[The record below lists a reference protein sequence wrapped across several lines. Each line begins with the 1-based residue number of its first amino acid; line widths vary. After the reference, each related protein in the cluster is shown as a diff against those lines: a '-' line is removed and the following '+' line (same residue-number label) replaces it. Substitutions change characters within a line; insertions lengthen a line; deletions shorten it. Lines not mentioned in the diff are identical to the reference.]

1 VFRTRWRDFAGQ
13 RNLGPLPMP
22 MKRCLLLALVLLSC
36 HRSSAAFGQ
45 ASGIASANTAFDPAS
60 FAAEIHRLKAALQE
74 KTFPDDV
81 AAFRDSL
88 PSSWTV
94 VTPEHTYSISSQ
106 PLRNQLNGLPRERA
120 LAWID
125 RLAEEIEKYS
135 AVHPENSSNAR
146 AELDHILAQSEFA
159 AVRPPSAWDLL
170 RQRITAWLE
179 RLFGRLFSNM
189 GRHPIAGRILFWLI
203 VVGGVVCIALW
214 LFRFLVSR
222 DRLDA
227 LQPSA
232 SIITSRCWQEW
243 IRAAREAASRG
254 DFREAVHSAYWA
266 GIVRLEDAR
275 VVPMDRTKTPREY
288 LRIVAEP
295 APGELAS
302 RPAHREPLAALTSRL
317 ERVWYA
323 NRGAGPE
330 DFQESLRQ
338 LEALGCHL
346 E

>member
-1 VFRTRWRDFAGQ
+1 MFRTRWLDFAGH
-13 RNLGPLPMP
+13 RNFGTLPMP
-22 MKRCLLLALVLLSC
+22 MNRCLLLALVLLSC
-36 HRSSAAFGQ
+36 DCSPAAFGQ
-45 ASGIASANTAFDPAS
+45 ASGTASANAAFDPAS
-60 FAAEIHRLKAALQE
+60 FAAEIHRLKAAFQE
-74 KTFPDDV
+74 KTSPDEI

-88 PSSWTV
+88 PPSWTV
-94 VTPEHTYSISSQ
+94 VAPERTYSISSQ
-106 PLRNQLNGLPRERA
+106 PLRNQLNLLPREKA
-120 LAWID
+120 LAWMD
-125 RLAEEIEKYS
+125 RLAEEIENYS

-179 RLFGRLFSNM
+179 RLLEKFVRNM

-214 LFRFLVSR
+214 LVRFLASR

-227 LQPSA
+227 LQPRA
-232 SIITSRCWQEW
+232 SLVTSRSWQEW

-254 DFREAVHSAYWA
+254 DFRESVHSAYWA
-266 GIVRLEDAR
+266 GIVRLEDAGI
-275 VVPMDRTKTPREY
+275 VPKDRTKTPREY
-288 LRIVAEP
+288 LRIVVEP

-302 RPAHREPLAALTSRL
+302 RPVHREPLAALTSRL